1 MFMRDLGSSAA
12 PRRAVQFKKDVRIRN
27 FVNKTM
33 KTKGKSGYADAVV
46 VTGSSLSASS
56 EGDQF
61 AANRGEVQPP
71 HTQGHDQSATLPL
84 LAST

>member
-1 MFMRDLGSSAA
+1 
-12 PRRAVQFKKDVRIRN
+12 VRLWK
-27 FVNKTM
+27 FANKVM
-33 KTKGKSGYADAVV
+33 KTKSKSGYADSVV
-46 VTGSSLSASS
+46 VTGFLPSASS

-71 HTQGHDQSATLPL
+71 QTQGHDQSATLPL